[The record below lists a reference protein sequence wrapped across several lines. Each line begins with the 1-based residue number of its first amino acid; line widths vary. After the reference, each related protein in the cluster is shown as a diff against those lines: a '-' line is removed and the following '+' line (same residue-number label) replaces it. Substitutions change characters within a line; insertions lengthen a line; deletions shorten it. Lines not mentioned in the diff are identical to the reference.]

1 MPYAIDNYY
10 HFNGSSW
17 RGGLPRGG
25 GRAENGWF
33 LRSWV
38 IIIICAGL

>member
-25 GRAENGWF
+25 VRADSRY
-33 LRSWV
+33 L
-38 IIIICAGL
+38 